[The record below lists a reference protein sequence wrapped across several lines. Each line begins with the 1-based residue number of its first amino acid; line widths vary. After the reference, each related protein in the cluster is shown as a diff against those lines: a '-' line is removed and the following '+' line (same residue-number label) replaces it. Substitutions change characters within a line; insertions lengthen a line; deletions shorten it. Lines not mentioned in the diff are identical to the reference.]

1 MTILGKLFLY
11 LARFISRE
19 AAEGIFQ
26 NGSGKEYDEMERQLL
41 SMDDSKRIRDIRHYI
56 FGIDSE
62 AVQKKI
68 SNVRGMYL
76 FVDYAAITSSIN
88 SVDVKDDS
96 FHIAMTVACPL
107 PENSDQMTE
116 MIAQDKS
123 LAALSAIRRSMR
135 DDFELNAVFWCR
147 FPSVIQPFSAPALA
161 HSIGWTMEFD
171 VGGIDIV

>member
-11 LARFISRE
+11 LAQFISRE
-19 AAEGIFQ
+19 AAEEMFQ
-26 NGSGKEYDEMERQLL
+26 NGRGEEYDEMKRQQL
-41 SMDDSKRIRDIRHYI
+41 SMDDSKRIQNLRHFI

-68 SNVRGMYL
+68 SSVRGMYL

-88 SVDVKDDS
+88 SVDVKNDS
-96 FHIAMTVACPL
+96 FHIALTVACPL
-107 PENSDQMTE
+107 PENSDQVTE
-116 MIAQDKS
+116 LISQDKS

-135 DDFELNAVFWCR
+135 DDFEREAIFWCQ
-147 FPSVIQPFSAPALA
+147 FPSTIQPFSAPALA

-171 VGGIDIV
+171 VSGIDIV